1 MARRISVLLALA
13 LLAGFTAHAQSDWST
28 LTHNGEYAFARGF
41 YDRAESEFRKALD
54 VAQTFPA
61 GDRRLEISLD
71 NLARLYEHRSDFDKA
86 QPLYQLKL
94 AALEVRVGTDDPALL
109 DALYDVARVS
119 QPMGDLPTVDA
130 SLRRFDEIAAASGAA
145 EPRQWWQVL
154 AMLSR
159 MELIREDEAQALTWQ
174 RRAVEVLADDAAA
187 KPTQRAVQ
195 LESLAQLELKAG
207 DEQRAAELF
216 VEVAEMRA
224 TSEGAAAIPQTLAG
238 GAAAAY
244 AAGRFDTAERLALT
258 ALELAPDAGTATAAH
273 TVLADVSWARV
284 DRGTD
289 DLELLLE
296 AAGDNPELELAAERL
311 QTLAAASEGPVS
323 AETLR
328 RLVQVETLRGRFA
341 EAARSQRQL
350 LDITANATS
359 AMASRQDLAILLA
372 AACEYGAALAEN
384 TTLLEAAEAELGPDS
399 PRLLP
404 LLELRLDLLTRIGE
418 KKQAKQVKKRI
429 KKISR

>member
-1 MARRISVLLALA
+1 MARRFFA
-13 LLAGFTAHAQSDWST
+13 LLAVALLAAAGAHAQGDWST
-28 LTHNGEYAFARGF
+28 FTHNGEYAFARGL

-54 VAQTFPA
+54 IAQQLPP

-71 NLARLYEHRSDFDKA
+71 NLGRLYEHQSEFDKA

-94 AALEVRVGTDDPALL
+94 AVLEARVGVDDPSLL

-130 SLRRFDEIAAASGAA
+130 SLRRFDAIAAASGAA

-159 MELIREDEAQALTWQ
+159 MEVIREDQDQALEWQ

-187 KPTQRAVQ
+187 EPAERAIQ
-195 LESLAQLELKAG
+195 LESLAQLELQAG
-207 DEQRAAELF
+207 DEERAPELF
-216 VEVAEMRA
+216 VQVAEMRA
-224 TSEGAAAIPQTLAG
+224 VNEGAAAVPRTLAD

-244 AAGRFDTAERLALT
+244 AAGRFDTAERLAMAT
-258 ALELAPDAGTATAAH
+258 LELEPGEAPARAARK
-273 TVLADVSWARV
+273 VLADVSWARV
-284 DRGTD
+284 DRSTD
-289 DLELLLE
+289 DFELLLE
-296 AAGDNPELELAAERL
+296 AAGDNPELELAAGRL
-311 QTLAAASEGPVS
+311 QALAESEDPVS

-328 RLVQVETLRGRFA
+328 RLVQVETLRGRFD
-341 EAARSQRQL
+341 EAARRQRQL
-350 LDITANATS
+350 LADANGETAAL
-359 AMASRQDLAILLA
+359 AARRDLTTLLA
-372 AACEYGAALAEN
+372 AAGEYGEALAEN
-384 TTLLEAAEAELGPDS
+384 TVVLEAAEAELGPDS
-399 PRLLP
+399 PRLLK
-404 LLELRLDLLTRIGE
+404 LLEQRLELLTEIGD

>member
-1 MARRISVLLALA
+1 MARRFIGLLAVA
-13 LLAGFTAHAQSDWST
+13 LLAAASAHAQSDWAT
-28 LTHNGEYAFARGF
+28 FTRNGEYAFARGF

-54 VAQTFPA
+54 IAQQLPP
-61 GDRRLEISLD
+61 GDRRLETSLD
-71 NLARLYEHRSDFDKA
+71 NLGRLYEHQSEFDKA

-94 AALEVRVGTDDPALL
+94 AALELRVGDDDPALL

-130 SLRRFDEIAAASGAA
+130 SLRRFDAIAAASGAA

-159 MELIREDEAQALTWQ
+159 MEVIREDEVQALAWQ

-187 KPTQRAVQ
+187 EPAERAIQ
-195 LESLAQLELKAG
+195 LESLAQLELQVG
-207 DEQRAAELF
+207 DEERAPELY
-216 VEVAEMRA
+216 VQVAEMRA
-224 TSEGAAAIPQTLAG
+224 ADEGAAAVPRTLAD

-244 AAGRFDTAERLALT
+244 AAGRFDTAERLAMT
-258 ALELAPDAGTATAAH
+258 TLELEPGEPPARAARK
-273 TVLADVSWARV
+273 VLADVSWARV

-289 DLELLLE
+289 DFELLLE
-296 AAGDNPELELAAERL
+296 AAGDNPELERAAERL
-311 QTLAAASEGPVS
+311 QALAASEDPVQ

-328 RLVQVETLRGRFA
+328 RLVQVETLRGRFD
-341 EAARSQRQL
+341 EAARTQRQL
-350 LDITANATS
+350 LADANGETAAL
-359 AMASRQDLAILLA
+359 AARRDLTTLLA
-372 AACEYGAALAEN
+372 AAGEYGEALAEN
-384 TTLLEAAEAELGPDS
+384 SILLEAAEAELGPDS

-404 LLELRLDLLTRIGE
+404 LLELLTESGE